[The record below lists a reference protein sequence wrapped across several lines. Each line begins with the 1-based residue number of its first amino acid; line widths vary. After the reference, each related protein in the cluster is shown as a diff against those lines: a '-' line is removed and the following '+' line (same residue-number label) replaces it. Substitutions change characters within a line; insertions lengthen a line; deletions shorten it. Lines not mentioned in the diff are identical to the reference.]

1 MRVATFPG
9 DSTDDKFKIF
19 ELRLPGLKSWFNR
32 TIRGSWPGTDYNFS
46 ALGRNALFCGLALQA
61 LFASAQ
67 EPVDAR
73 AAAARAFS
81 ESVRAD
87 AKALHERNVLER
99 NERHRLD
106 PTWAKRME
114 LAKKIEMHQD
124 VHKAYLRHFGVAI
137 WKCHEVPRSPEY
149 WGSEKYLQNKATLA
163 AQIDGGAPLGNLAA
177 PGTKAFEE
185 SVMERADW
193 LATWHEQET
202 LELASRMLD
211 QPAARP
217 IVVSW
222 ASSYFNLNL
231 SCSGKHYDWETTP
244 EDRMYLDIR
253 KQLNF

>member
-1 MRVATFPG
+1 
-9 DSTDDKFKIF
+9 
-19 ELRLPGLKSWFNR
+19 
-32 TIRGSWPGTDYNFS
+32 
-46 ALGRNALFCGLALQA
+46 
-61 LFASAQ
+61 
-67 EPVDAR
+67 
-73 AAAARAFS
+73 
-81 ESVRAD
+81 
-87 AKALHERNVLER
+87 
-99 NERHRLD
+99 
-106 PTWAKRME
+106 ME
-114 LAKKIEMHQD
+114 LAKKIEAHPN

-137 WKCHEVPRSPEY
+137 WKCHEASRSPEY

-163 AQIDGGAPLGNLAA
+163 AQLDGGAPLGNLAA

-211 QPAARP
+211 QPAAQP

-222 ASSYFNLNL
+222 ASSYFNLTL
-231 SCSGKHYDWETTP
+231 SCSGKQKYEWETTP